1 MSQQPLP
8 GASTVLTMGILSIV
22 LTLFCCGPFG
32 AIFSIIG
39 LVKAKSADQLY
50 QANPENY
57 TDYSNVKTGKILSY
71 IGLALAVVSLV
82 LTILYFGFIVAAIT
96 TGELRDR
103 KSVV

>member
-22 LTLFCCGPFG
+22 GTLFCCGPFG

-39 LVKAKSADQLY
+39 LVKAKTANQLY
-50 QANPENY
+50 QQNPENY

-71 IGLALAVVSLV
+71 IGLALALIYLV
-82 LTILYFGFIVAAIT
+82 LTILYFGLIVAMIT
-96 TGELRDR
+96 TGEL
-103 KSVV
+103 SGEY

>member
-50 QANPENY
+50 QANPEIY
-57 TDYSNVKTGKILSY
+57 KDYSSVKTGKILSY

-96 TGELRDR
+96 TGEL
-103 KSVV
+103 SGEF